1 MMLDGEGFPWRRAGV
16 GAGLVWVAFGLAT
29 IIEPVM
35 PWNVSWLPIV
45 APLLVMFL
53 AGVHEPGP
61 WWIAGSLVALLPP
74 AVLLAGTVVLLAVIG
89 AGDGVVSGIMVLVR
103 WLIPG
108 ACAVAISALLGVWAG
123 TLLAMRGGRGR

>member
-45 APLLVMFL
+45 APLLAVFL
-53 AGVHEPGP
+53 AGVHEPGL
-61 WWIAGSLVALLPP
+61 WWIAESLVALLPS
-74 AVLLAGTVVLLAVIG
+74 LAVGARRLHDIDRSGWWLLIG
-89 AGDGVVSGIMVLVR
+89 FIPLIGLIVLIVFFATRGQAGANR
-103 WLIPG
+103 FG
-108 ACAVAISALLGVWAG
+108 ADP
-123 TLLAMRGGRGR
+123 LAA